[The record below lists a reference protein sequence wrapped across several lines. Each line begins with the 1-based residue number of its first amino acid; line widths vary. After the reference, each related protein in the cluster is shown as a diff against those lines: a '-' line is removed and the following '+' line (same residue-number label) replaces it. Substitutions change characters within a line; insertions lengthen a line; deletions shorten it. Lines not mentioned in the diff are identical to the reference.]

1 MLEPEKRAWLELHFA
16 VLCFG
21 FTAILGVWISL
32 SALNLVWWR
41 VLITSVSLIVLMKG
55 ARQVW
60 LLPKRLILQYAG
72 IGVLVALHWIAFYGA
87 VKISNVSITLVCLAT
102 TSLFTAFLEPLIMKR
117 PILRVEVLLGLLV
130 IPGMMLVV
138 SQIEA
143 SHWAGVAAGLA
154 SALFAAIFSILN
166 KKLVTRAKP
175 MEITL
180 IELGSSF
187 IFISMILWVM
197 LLMGKD
203 LNLKPTNMDW
213 VHLLVLSLLC
223 TTLAYILTLRALQH
237 LSAFASNLTIN
248 LEPVYG
254 IILAILLLGEHKELT
269 ISFYVGVMMI
279 LMAVISYPYLK
290 KKIAV

>member
-41 VLITSVSLIVLMKG
+41 VLITSVSLIILMKG
-55 ARQVW
+55 ARQIW
-60 LLPKRLILQYAG
+60 LLPNRLILQYAG

-187 IFISMILWVM
+187 IFISMILGVM
-197 LLMGKD
+197 LLMCKD

-213 VHLLVLSLLC
+213 VHLMVLSLLC

-237 LSAFASNLTIN
+237 LTAFASNLTIN

-269 ISFYVGVMMI
+269 ISFYIGVSMI

>member
-41 VLITSVSLIVLMKG
+41 VLITSVSLIILMKG

-187 IFISMILWVM
+187 IFISMILGVM

-223 TTLAYILTLRALQH
+223 TTLAYILTLTALQH

-269 ISFYVGVMMI
+269 ISFYIGVLMI

>member
-41 VLITSVSLIVLMKG
+41 VLITSVSLIILMKG

-187 IFISMILWVM
+187 IFISMILGVM

-269 ISFYVGVMMI
+269 ISFYIGVLMI

>member
-1 MLEPEKRAWLELHFA
+1 
-16 VLCFG
+16 
-21 FTAILGVWISL
+21 
-32 SALNLVWWR
+32 
-41 VLITSVSLIVLMKG
+41 
-55 ARQVW
+55 
-60 LLPKRLILQYAG
+60 LILQYAG

-187 IFISMILWVM
+187 IFISMILGVM

-290 KKIAV
+290 KKITV